1 MVSHPVQDN
10 QHCLQTL
17 SNVPGNSQLSQ
28 VENNSSLWW
37 SCVSQAGLGLCVI
50 QAGLKFIA
58 ILLPLLLEHR
68 VYKSEPQ
75 HPAFVLGQVP
85 EVRTWLS
92 PAHGLWQNL
101 HGKERA
107 WMSMN
112 WRFTPLFWWGK
123 KNRISGRIQE
133 RQNREGEGEEWGEGR
148 ARRGGGCSQI
158 PVTST
163 VPMQDWRL
171 GSRCEKDSQTQW
183 GASDDFT
190 SVWTRKL
197 TLFLHLCS
205 LEGPGVSLCAW
216 IDACAHVCEYN
227 YQSLINLQTE
237 SSVRCKSLKQTSLFI
252 F

>member
-28 VENNSSLWW
+28 VENNSSLLW

-85 EVRTWLS
+85 EVRTWVS

-123 KNRISGRIQE
+123 KIEFQGESRKGKIEKGRG
-133 RQNREGEGEEWGEGR
+133 RNGEKEEQGEEEVAPRSQWHPLCPCRTGDSAAGV
-148 ARRGGGCSQI
+148 RRTPKPSEELQM
-158 PVTST
+158 TS
-163 VPMQDWRL
+163 P
-171 GSRCEKDSQTQW
+171 
-183 GASDDFT
+183 
-190 SVWTRKL
+190 
-197 TLFLHLCS
+197 LFEPENSHCFCI
-205 LEGPGVSLCAW
+205 CA
-216 IDACAHVCEYN
+216 
-227 YQSLINLQTE
+227 L
-237 SSVRCKSLKQTSLFI
+237 
-252 F
+252 